1 MNPPPPRPATPH
13 ASLDLVLR
21 APGLSTTQAEL
32 QLVHVP
38 PSGVIGF
45 PNRSAFEVTHRP
57 GAPEVL
63 SASRSVH
70 IDLSGLRARYGDQP
84 GHLYAVTVHSQP
96 RTLEFRGMTLDVRG
110 PDFEERARPLDL
122 VDHAALL
129 GVWWQDR
136 AGHWAFEHS
145 GQILDTLNATYQS
158 IFLAGR
164 HAERF
169 AER

>member
-1 MNPPPPRPATPH
+1 M
-13 ASLDLVLR
+13 VR
-21 APGLSTTQAEL
+21 AQGLSTTQAEL

-38 PSGVIGF
+38 PSGIISF

-63 SASRSVH
+63 SATRSVH
-70 IDLSGLRARYGDQP
+70 IDLDGLRTRFGDQV

-96 RTLEFRGMTLDVRG
+96 RTLEFQNMTLDVRS
-110 PDFEERARPLDL
+110 PDFEELGRPLDL
-122 VDHAALL
+122 ADHAALL

-136 AGHWAFEHS
+136 AGRWAFEYS

-158 IFLAGR
+158 VFLAGR
-164 HAERF
+164 YAERF
-169 AER
+169 ADR